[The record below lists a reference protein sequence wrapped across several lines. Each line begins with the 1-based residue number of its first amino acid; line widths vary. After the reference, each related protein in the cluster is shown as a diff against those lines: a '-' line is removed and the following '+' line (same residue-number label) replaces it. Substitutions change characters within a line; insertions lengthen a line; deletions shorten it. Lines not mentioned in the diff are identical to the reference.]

1 MATPVTRRT
10 CYEIPGVDHG
20 GAPIPMAARVGSSFQ
35 TSGIMGKDPAT
46 NSLPEDG
53 RKQVEFLFANT
64 RKLLEVAG
72 VGADEIVF
80 VDVLLA
86 DNDLRGAI
94 NEEWTSWFP
103 NPHDRPAR
111 HTTVRELPSGMVA
124 QLRLQAFVE
133 DGEA

>member
-1 MATPVTRRT
+1 VTRRT

-20 GAPIPMAARVGSSFQ
+20 SAPIPMAARVGNSFQ
-35 TSGIMGKDPAT
+35 TSGIMGKDPST

-53 RKQVEFLFANT
+53 RKQVEFLFANA

-72 VGADEIVF
+72 VADDQVVY

-94 NEEWTSWFP
+94 NEEWTAWFP
-103 NPHDRPAR
+103 DPHDRPAR
-111 HTTVRELPSGMVA
+111 HTTVRELPGGMVA
-124 QLRLQAFVE
+124 QLRLQAVVE
-133 DGEA
+133 DGAA

>member
-1 MATPVTRRT
+1 MTRRT

-20 GAPIPMAARVGSSFQ
+20 SAPIPMAARVGSSFQ
-35 TSGIMGKDPAT
+35 TSGVMGKDPST
-46 NSLPEDG
+46 NTLPEDG

-64 RKLLEVAG
+64 RNLLRIAG
-72 VGADEIVF
+72 VADDEVVF

-103 NPHDRPAR
+103 DPHDRPAR
-111 HTTVRELPSGMVA
+111 HTTVRELPSGIVA
-124 QLRLQAFVE
+124 QLRLQAHVE
-133 DGEA
+133 GGPA